1 MKNKNIKS
9 EIKGLLCNVEK
20 VLGKDSI
27 QYKKLD
33 FYLDTLVT
41 VYEFNYDSEKDLLEE
56 LKALLAKLSKQIPEL
71 SPEQFKEKY
80 PSISQMIVYLD
91 EWLTN

>member
-1 MKNKNIKS
+1 MKNKHLKP
-9 EIKGLLCNVEK
+9 EVKALLSNVEK

-27 QYKKLD
+27 QYQKLD
-33 FYLDTLVT
+33 YYLDTLVT
-41 VYEFNYDSEKDLLEE
+41 VYEYNYDSEKDLLGE
-56 LKALLAKLSKQIPEL
+56 LKTLLAKLSKQIPEL

-80 PSISQMIVYLD
+80 PSISKMIGYLD

>member
-1 MKNKNIKS
+1 MKNKHLKP
-9 EIKGLLCNVEK
+9 EVKALLSNAEK

-27 QYKKLD
+27 QYQNLD
-33 FYLDTLVT
+33 YYLDTLVT
-41 VYEFNYDSEKDLLEE
+41 VYEYNYDSERDLLGE
-56 LKALLAKLSKQIPEL
+56 LKALLAKLSKQMPEL

-80 PSISQMIVYLD
+80 PSISQMIGYLD

>member
-1 MKNKNIKS
+1 MKNKYLKQ
-9 EIKGLLCNVEK
+9 EIKALLSNAEK

-41 VYEFNYDSEKDLLEE
+41 VYEFNYDSEKDLLRE
-56 LKALLAKLSKQIPEL
+56 LKAFLQNCQNKYLNFHLSSLKKNIQA
-71 SPEQFKEKY
+71 
-80 PSISQMIVYLD
+80 
-91 EWLTN
+91 

>member
-1 MKNKNIKS
+1 MKNKNLKS
-9 EIKGLLCNVEK
+9 EIKGLLSNVEK

-27 QYKKLD
+27 QYQELD
-33 FYLDTLVT
+33 YILDILVT
-41 VYEFNYDSEKDLLEE
+41 VYECNYDSEKDLLEE
-56 LKALLAKLSKQIPEL
+56 SKALLAKLSKQIPEL

>member
-1 MKNKNIKS
+1 MKNKNLKS
-9 EIKGLLCNVEK
+9 EIKGLLSNVEK

-27 QYKKLD
+27 QYQKLD

-41 VYEFNYDSEKDLLEE
+41 VYEFNYDSEKDLLRE

>member
-1 MKNKNIKS
+1 MKNKHLKP
-9 EIKGLLCNVEK
+9 EVKALLSNAEK

-41 VYEFNYDSEKDLLEE
+41 VYEFNYDCEKDLLEE
-56 LKALLAKLSKQIPEL
+56 LKALLVKISKEIPEL
-71 SPEQFKEKY
+71 SPEQFNEKY
-80 PSISQMIVYLD
+80 PSISQMIDYLD
-91 EWLTN
+91 EWLTD

>member
-1 MKNKNIKS
+1 MKNKNLKS
-9 EIKGLLCNVEK
+9 EIKGLLSNVEK

-27 QYKKLD
+27 QYQKLD
-33 FYLDTLVT
+33 YILDILVT
-41 VYEFNYDSEKDLLEE
+41 VYECNYDSEKDLLEE
-56 LKALLAKLSKQIPEL
+56 SKALLAKLSKQTPEL
-71 SPEQFKEKY
+71 SPEQFREKY

>member
-1 MKNKNIKS
+1 MKNKHLKS
-9 EIKGLLCNVEK
+9 EVKALLSNAEK

-27 QYKKLD
+27 QYQKLD
-33 FYLDTLVT
+33 YILDILVT
-41 VYEFNYDSEKDLLEE
+41 VYECNYDSDKDLLEE
-56 LKALLAKLSKQIPEL
+56 SKALLAKLSKQIPEL
-71 SPEQFKEKY
+71 SPEQFREKY

>member
-1 MKNKNIKS
+1 MKNKHLKS
-9 EIKGLLCNVEK
+9 EVKALLSNAEK

-27 QYKKLD
+27 QYQKLD
-33 FYLDTLVT
+33 YILDILVT
-41 VYEFNYDSEKDLLEE
+41 VYECNYDSEKDLLEE
-56 LKALLAKLSKQIPEL
+56 SKALLAKLSKQIPEL
-71 SPEQFKEKY
+71 SPEQFREKY

>member
-1 MKNKNIKS
+1 MKNKHLKP
-9 EIKGLLCNVEK
+9 EVKALLSNAEK

-41 VYEFNYDSEKDLLEE
+41 VYECNYDSEKDLLEE
-56 LKALLAKLSKQIPEL
+56 SKALLAKLSKQIPEL
-71 SPEQFKEKY
+71 SPEQFREKY

>member
-1 MKNKNIKS
+1 MKNKYLKP
-9 EIKGLLCNVEK
+9 EIKALLSNAEK

-41 VYEFNYDSEKDLLEE
+41 VYEFNYDSEKDLLRE

>member
-1 MKNKNIKS
+1 MKNKYLKP
-9 EIKGLLCNVEK
+9 EIKALLSNAEK

-33 FYLDTLVT
+33 YILDILVT

-56 LKALLAKLSKQIPEL
+56 SKALLAKLSKQIPEL
-71 SPEQFKEKY
+71 SPEQFREKY

>member
-1 MKNKNIKS
+1 MKNKNLKS
-9 EIKGLLCNVEK
+9 EIKGLLSNAEK

-27 QYKKLD
+27 QYQKLD
-33 FYLDTLVT
+33 YILDILVT
-41 VYEFNYDSEKDLLEE
+41 VYECNYDSEKDLLEE
-56 LKALLAKLSKQIPEL
+56 SKALLAKLSKQIPEL
-71 SPEQFKEKY
+71 SPEQFREKY

>member
-1 MKNKNIKS
+1 MKNKNLKS
-9 EIKGLLCNVEK
+9 EIKGLLSNVEK

-27 QYKKLD
+27 QYQKLD
-33 FYLDTLVT
+33 YILDILVT
-41 VYEFNYDSEKDLLEE
+41 VYECNYDSEKDLLEE
-56 LKALLAKLSKQIPEL
+56 SKALLAKLSKEIPEL
-71 SPEQFKEKY
+71 SPEQFREKY

>member
-1 MKNKNIKS
+1 MKNKNLKS
-9 EIKGLLCNVEK
+9 EIKGLLSNVEK

-27 QYKKLD
+27 QYQKLD
-33 FYLDTLVT
+33 YILDILVT
-41 VYEFNYDSEKDLLEE
+41 VYECNYDSEKDLLGE
-56 LKALLAKLSKQIPEL
+56 LKAILVKLSKQIPEL
-71 SPEQFKEKY
+71 SPEQFREKY

>member
-1 MKNKNIKS
+1 MKNKNLKS
-9 EIKGLLCNVEK
+9 EIKGLLSNVEK

-27 QYKKLD
+27 QYQKLD

-41 VYEFNYDSEKDLLEE
+41 VYEFNYDSEKDLLRE

-71 SPEQFKEKY
+71 SPEQFREKY

>member
-1 MKNKNIKS
+1 MKNKNLKS
-9 EIKGLLCNVEK
+9 EIKGLLSNIEK

-27 QYKKLD
+27 QYQKLD
-33 FYLDTLVT
+33 YILDILVT
-41 VYEFNYDSEKDLLEE
+41 VYECNYDSEKDLLEE
-56 LKALLAKLSKQIPEL
+56 SKALLAKLSKQIPEL

>member
-1 MKNKNIKS
+1 MKNKYLKP
-9 EIKGLLCNVEK
+9 EIKALLSNAEK

-27 QYKKLD
+27 QYQKLD

-41 VYEFNYDSEKDLLEE
+41 VYEFNYDSEKDLLRE

>member
-1 MKNKNIKS
+1 MKNKNLKS
-9 EIKGLLCNVEK
+9 EIKGLLSNVEK

-27 QYKKLD
+27 QYQKLD

-41 VYEFNYDSEKDLLEE
+41 VYEFNYDSEKDLLRE

-71 SPEQFKEKY
+71 SPEQFREKY
-80 PSISQMIVYLD
+80 PSISQMIAYLD

>member
-1 MKNKNIKS
+1 MKNKNLKS
-9 EIKGLLCNVEK
+9 EIKGLLSNVEK

-27 QYKKLD
+27 QYQKLD
-33 FYLDTLVT
+33 YILDILVT

-56 LKALLAKLSKQIPEL
+56 SKALLAKLSKQIPEL

>member
-1 MKNKNIKS
+1 MKNKHLKP
-9 EIKGLLCNVEK
+9 EVKALLSNVEK

-41 VYEFNYDSEKDLLEE
+41 VYEFNYDSEKDLLRE
-56 LKALLAKLSKQIPEL
+56 LKALLAKLSKEIPEL

-80 PSISQMIVYLD
+80 PSISKMIGYLD

>member
-1 MKNKNIKS
+1 MKNKNLKS
-9 EIKGLLCNVEK
+9 EIKGLLSNVEK

-27 QYKKLD
+27 QYQKLD
-33 FYLDTLVT
+33 FYFDTLVT
-41 VYEFNYDSEKDLLEE
+41 VYEFNYDSEKDLLRE

-71 SPEQFKEKY
+71 SPEQFREKY

>member
-1 MKNKNIKS
+1 MKNKNLKS
-9 EIKGLLCNVEK
+9 EIKGLLSNVEK

-27 QYKKLD
+27 QYQKLD

-56 LKALLAKLSKQIPEL
+56 SKALLAKLSKQIPEL
-71 SPEQFKEKY
+71 SPEQFREKY

>member
-1 MKNKNIKS
+1 MKNKNLKS
-9 EIKGLLCNVEK
+9 EIKGLLSNVEK

-27 QYKKLD
+27 QYQKLD
-33 FYLDTLVT
+33 YILDILVT
-41 VYEFNYDSEKDLLEE
+41 VYECNYDSEKDLLEE
-56 LKALLAKLSKQIPEL
+56 SKALLAKLSKQIPEL
-71 SPEQFKEKY
+71 SPEQFREKY

>member
-1 MKNKNIKS
+1 MKNKYLKP
-9 EIKGLLCNVEK
+9 EIKALLSNAEK

-27 QYKKLD
+27 QYQKLD

>member
-1 MKNKNIKS
+1 MKNKHLKP
-9 EIKGLLCNVEK
+9 EVKALLSNVEK

-27 QYKKLD
+27 QYQKLD
-33 FYLDTLVT
+33 YILDILVT
-41 VYEFNYDSEKDLLEE
+41 VYECNYDSEKDLLEE
-56 LKALLAKLSKQIPEL
+56 SKALIAKLSKQIPEL

-80 PSISQMIVYLD
+80 PSISKMIGYLD

>member
-1 MKNKNIKS
+1 MKNKNLKS
-9 EIKGLLCNVEK
+9 EIKGLLSNVEK

-33 FYLDTLVT
+33 YILDILVT
-41 VYEFNYDSEKDLLEE
+41 VYEFNYDSEKDLLRE
-56 LKALLAKLSKQIPEL
+56 LKALLAKLSKEIPEL
-71 SPEQFKEKY
+71 SPEQFREKY
-80 PSISQMIVYLD
+80 PSISQMIAYLD

>member
-1 MKNKNIKS
+1 MKNKNLKS
-9 EIKGLLCNVEK
+9 EIKGLLSNVEK

-27 QYKKLD
+27 QYQKLD
-33 FYLDTLVT
+33 YILDILVT

-56 LKALLAKLSKQIPEL
+56 SKALLAKLSKQIPEL
-71 SPEQFKEKY
+71 SPEQFREKY